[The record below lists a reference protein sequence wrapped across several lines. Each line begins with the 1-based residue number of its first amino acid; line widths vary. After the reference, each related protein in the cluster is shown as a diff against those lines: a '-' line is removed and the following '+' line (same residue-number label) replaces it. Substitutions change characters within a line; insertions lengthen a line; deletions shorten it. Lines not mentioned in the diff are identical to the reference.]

1 MNVATF
7 KLTLTLSVDK
17 SQIGSM
23 LEFLEE
29 TVELDPKSIL
39 GVVRVG
45 SRVVSGYELPLF
57 AVTVTED
64 ALTEIADWFYR
75 DIADFEIDF
84 EVEWKTVEL

>member
-7 KLTLTLSVDK
+7 RLTLALPVDDALV
-17 SQIGSM
+17 SSM
-23 LEFLEE
+23 FGFLEE
-29 TVELDPKSIL
+29 TVELDPKKIL

-84 EVEWKTVEL
+84 DVEWKTVAL